1 MNVEGNKVIW
11 NKGNIAVVDTRRG
24 FVVYKQVTSDNG
36 DGTAFR
42 RWSQEAFYDDLDA
55 AISFAKTM

>member
-1 MNVEGNKVIW
+1 MNIEGNKVIW
-11 NKGNIAVVDTRRG
+11 NKGNIAVADTRRG
-24 FVVYKQVTSDNG
+24 FVVYKQITSENE

-42 RWSQEAFYDDLDA
+42 RWSYVDAFDDSDM